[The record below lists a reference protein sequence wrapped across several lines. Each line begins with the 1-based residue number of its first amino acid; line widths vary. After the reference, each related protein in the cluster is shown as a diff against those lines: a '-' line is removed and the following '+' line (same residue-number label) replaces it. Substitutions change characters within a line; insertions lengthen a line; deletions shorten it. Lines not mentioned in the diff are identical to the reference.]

1 MLINLSICL
10 SDIPKD
16 RIKIANNGKKYLAIT
31 VQDLREADEYGNT
44 HSLYCTQTKDERES
58 KEKRTYIGRGKEVV
72 FKSASPAPSVEQLED
87 LPPIDNLDDLPF

>member
-16 RIKIANNGKKYLAIT
+16 RIKLANNGKKYLAIS

-44 HSLYCTQTKDERES
+44 HSVYATQTKEEREA

-72 FKSASPAPSVEQLED
+72 FRAATPTIEDVESLPAAE
-87 LPPIDNLDDLPF
+87 NLDDLPF